1 MHLVGLIRQLGGL
14 KAVRNT
20 PEAAR
25 GLRGGAA
32 KGEAITRLK
41 QVNFSFKWA
50 NSILRLHKFTL
61 KVEWAS
67 LRLKGQT
74 LG

>member
-1 MHLVGLIRQLGGL
+1 MHPVGLIRQLGGL

-25 GLRGGAA
+25 GHGGVA
-32 KGEAITRLK
+32 KGEAIKRLK
-41 QVNFSFKWA
+41 QVNFSFKWVY
-50 NSILRLHKFTL
+50 SILRLHKFTL
-61 KVEWAS
+61 MVKWAS

-74 LG
+74 WG